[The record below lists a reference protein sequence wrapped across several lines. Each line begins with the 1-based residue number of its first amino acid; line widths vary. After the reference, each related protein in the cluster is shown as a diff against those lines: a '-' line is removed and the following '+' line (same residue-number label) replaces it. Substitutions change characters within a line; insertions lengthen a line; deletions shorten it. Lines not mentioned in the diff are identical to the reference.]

1 MDDPNP
7 DFDTIKSMSEPE
19 FRVWSA
25 MKITNLE
32 NKITNLEKKIQDMD
46 KKIWGVLI
54 GIFLVL
60 LSTVLGGIK

>member
-1 MDDPNP
+1 LDDPNP

-25 MKITNLE
+25 M
-32 NKITNLEKKIQDMD
+32 KITNLEKKIQDMD

>member
-32 NKITNLEKKIQDMD
+32 KKIQDMD
-46 KKIWGVLI
+46 KKMWGVLV

-60 LSTVLGGIK
+60 LSTILSGIK

>member
-25 MKITNLE
+25 M
-32 NKITNLEKKIQDMD
+32 KITNLEKKIQDMD

>member
-1 MDDPNP
+1 LDDPNP

-32 NKITNLEKKIQDMD
+32 KKIQDMD
-46 KKIWGVLI
+46 KKMWGVLV

-60 LSTVLGGIK
+60 LSTILSGIK